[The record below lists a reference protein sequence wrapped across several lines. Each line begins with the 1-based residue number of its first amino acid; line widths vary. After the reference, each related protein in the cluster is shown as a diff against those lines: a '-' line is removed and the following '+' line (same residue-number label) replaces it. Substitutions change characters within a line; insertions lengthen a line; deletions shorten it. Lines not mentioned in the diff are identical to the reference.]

1 MANDTEKDKE
11 SDISQEHTIRVKKTE
26 KMRAAGIEPWP
37 SFKPIDATCK
47 DVLDEF
53 YDDKESRKYAVA
65 GRVMALR
72 EHGKTIFAHIQDRAG
87 RLQIYIRQDDL
98 GKKEFEQFRDYV
110 DIGDIIWCTGTS
122 FRTRMGEVTLKVTEV
137 VLLSKSLHPLPE
149 KFHGIADVEIK
160 YRQRYLDLISNPESR
175 DRFQKRAAIIK
186 KMRSFLETHDFV
198 EVETPMLQPI
208 PGGAVARPFV
218 THHNALNMDLYLR
231 IASELYLKRMVV
243 AGFERV
249 YEIGRTFRNEGIST
263 KHNPEFTMM
272 ECYAAYLDYHFAMDF
287 VEKMLKY
294 IVNYVCGSTHL
305 PYNDY
310 TLDFESPFK
319 RMTMQEAVAHYAQCS
334 MDDLKEDRIDT
345 LIKKY
350 KIELENEKN
359 SWGYKL
365 NALFEELVEAH
376 LIQPTFITEFPIAV
390 SPLAKRNPENP
401 LIADRYELFI
411 AGMELSNG
419 FNELNDPFDQAQRFK
434 EQAQARSSGD
444 VEAHYY
450 DEDYIIALEYA
461 LPPTVGIGV
470 GIDRLTML
478 VTNTTSIKDVILFP
492 TLKKKE

>member
-1 MANDTEKDKE
+1 MADNTEKNKE
-11 SDISQEHTIRVKKTE
+11 SGISQEHTIRVE
-26 KMRAAGIEPWP
+26 KAERMRAAGIEPWP
-37 SFKPIDATCK
+37 PFKPINATCK

-53 YDDKESRKYAVA
+53 YDDKESRTYEVA
-65 GRVMALR
+65 GRVLTLR
-72 EHGKTIFAHIQDRAG
+72 EHGKTIFAHIQDSTA
-87 RLQIYIRQDDL
+87 RLQIYIRQNDL
-98 GKKEFEQFRDYV
+98 GEKEFKQFSDYV
-110 DIGDIIWCTGTS
+110 DIGDIIWCKGTS
-122 FRTRMGEVTLKVTEV
+122 FRTRMGEVTLKVSSV

-175 DRFQKRAAIIK
+175 ERFQKRAAIIK
-186 KMRSFLETHDFV
+186 EMRTFLDTHDFV

-231 IASELYLKRMVV
+231 IAPELYLKRMVI

-249 YEIGRTFRNEGIST
+249 YEIGRVFRNEGIST

-272 ECYAAYLDYHFAMDF
+272 EAYAAHLDYHYAMDF
-287 VEKMLKY
+287 VEKMLRS
-294 IVNYVCGSTHL
+294 IVSNVCDSMHI
-305 PYNDY
+305 PYDTY
-310 TLDFESPFK
+310 TLNFESSFN
-319 RMTMQEAVAHYAQCS
+319 RMTMQEAVAHYAKCS
-334 MDDLKEDRIDT
+334 VDDLKEDHIDA

-350 KIELENEKN
+350 KVKIEKGKDT
-359 SWGYKL
+359 WGYKL
-365 NALFEELVEAH
+365 NALFEELVEPH
-376 LIQPTFITEFPIAV
+376 LIQPTFITQFPIAV
-390 SPLAKRNPENP
+390 SPLAKRNSENP

-419 FNELNDPFDQAQRFK
+419 FNELNDPFDQAERFK
-434 EQAQARSSGD
+434 EQSQARSGGD
-444 VEAHYY
+444 IEAHYY
-450 DEDYIIALEYA
+450 DEDYILALEHA

-478 VTNTTSIKDVILFP
+478 LTNTTSIKDVILFP